1 MSTSVAD
8 ILELSV
14 AERIEIVEDIWN
26 SIAADSE
33 EPAVTDGIREELDG
47 RLKAYEKDPNA
58 GVTWDELSE
67 RLTRSR

>member
-33 EPAVTDGIREELDG
+33 EPALADDIRAELDD
-47 RLKAYEKDPNA
+47 RLKAYQNDPDA